1 MPNPLCFILMP
12 FGKKPN
18 PDKSMVDFDA
28 IYSQL
33 IAPAVEAA
41 DLEPLRAD
49 QETTSGIIH
58 KPMFERLVLCRFAV
72 VDLTQF
78 NPNVFY
84 ELGVRHAARPSS
96 TVQIIAAGARLPFDI
111 QMLRTIHYK
120 LGPAG
125 EPDVAELPKVQMAL
139 TTFLKEARAEA
150 ADSPI
155 FQLLDG
161 FQPATI
167 DHSKTD
173 LFRTAVEYSN
183 KIKDRLAVA
192 RKQSVKEVLAVE
204 ASLKSIENEEAG
216 VLIDLLLSYRDCKAW
231 DEMIRLYDTLPQHLR
246 RTILVREQYAL
257 ALNRAGQ
264 RDWAERVLLE
274 LIKERGPSSETY
286 GILGRVYKDHWEDAG
301 KAGRTIMAEGLLDQ
315 AIDAYTRGFEADWRD
330 AYPGVNAAT
339 LMTIHE
345 PPDARAEQLL
355 PLVRYAAE
363 RKIAAGQPDYW
374 DYATLVEV
382 GVLGKDRALSLQQL
396 GKALATHPAAW
407 MTETTVRNLRLIREA
422 RERRK
427 EAPLGWDAEI
437 EKELMNAAAN

>member
-1 MPNPLCFILMP
+1 MP

-18 PDKSMVDFDA
+18 PDKSIVDFDA
-28 IYSQL
+28 IYSRL

-49 QETTSGIIH
+49 EETTSGIIH

-96 TVQIIAAGARLPFDI
+96 TVQIIAEGARLPFDI
-111 QMLRTIHYK
+111 QMLRTISYK
-120 LGPAG
+120 LGPNG
-125 EPDVAELPKVQMAL
+125 EPDPADLPTAQAAL
-139 TTFLKEARAEA
+139 TAFLKEARKEA

-161 FQPATI
+161 FQPANI
-167 DHSKTD
+167 DHSRTD
-173 LFRTAVEYSN
+173 VFRTTVEYSR
-183 KIKDRLAVA
+183 KLKERLAVA
-192 RKQSVKEVLAVE
+192 RKHSATEVRAVE
-204 ASLKSIENEEAG
+204 ESLHSIENEEAG

-231 DEMIRLYDTLPQHLR
+231 GEMIRFYAALPDHLQQ
-246 RTILVREQYAL
+246 TVLVREQYAL

-264 RDWAERVLLE
+264 RDQAERVLLD
-274 LIKERGPSSETY
+274 LIQERGPSTETY
-286 GILGRVYKDHWEDAG
+286 GILGRVYKDHWEDAA
-301 KAGRTIMAEGLLDQ
+301 KAGRAIMAEGLLDK

-330 AYPGVNAAT
+330 AYPGINAVT
-339 LMTIHE
+339 LMTLKD
-345 PPDARAEQLL
+345 PPDARAGGLL
-355 PLVRYAAE
+355 PLVRYAVE

-374 DYATLVEV
+374 DYATLVEI
-382 GVLGKDRALSLQQL
+382 GVLGKDRALGLQQL
-396 GKALATHPAAW
+396 GKALATQPVGW
-407 MTETTVRNLRLIREA
+407 MTESTARNLRLIREA

-427 EAPLGWDAEI
+427 ERALGWDAEI
-437 EKELMNAAAN
+437 EKELKSPGAN